1 MASYRQARDLLIA
14 WSAALTLLAVF
25 ADGAGAGAGEPAPP
39 LPPRNIVIEKSSAS
53 GLAAG
58 AFMALQFPALQFP
71 ALQFHVAHSSE
82 ITGAGFNRWAANN
95 NLIVLYPRLSPRRS
109 ADPIACRDWIG
120 TTGADYAMKG
130 GAKIAAVHAMLTTL
144 AGQR

>member
-95 NLIVLYPRLSPRRS
+95 NLIVLYPQLSPRRS